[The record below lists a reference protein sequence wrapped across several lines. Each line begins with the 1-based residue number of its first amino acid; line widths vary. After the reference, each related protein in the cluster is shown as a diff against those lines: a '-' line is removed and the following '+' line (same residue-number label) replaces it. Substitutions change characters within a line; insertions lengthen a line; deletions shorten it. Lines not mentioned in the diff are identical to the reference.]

1 VDRSLKGMLM
11 FSKLRRLIVS
21 LCMSVFVLSVLP
33 AQNIEDPSWSG
44 VADAIRP
51 RIQQSMTESGIKGL
65 MIVLVN
71 KEKTV
76 WSEGFGVSDIGT
88 NKQVDADTMFEI
100 GSVSKTFSG
109 LMVMQLYEQG
119 KLDIDKPLVTYIPEF
134 KLLPPMGDF
143 PRVER
148 PITVRDVL
156 THHSGIPG
164 DLMNGAFGTSYDKSY
179 LDTLLA
185 WLTNDSAT
193 YPPGYRWAY
202 SNTAVALLERV
213 IENASGKPFAEYSQ
227 GFLDSL
233 GMAPASYFRENPDL
247 LNRLSKAYVGD
258 VDIGMLQLNVPS
270 SGSIAASANQMG
282 HYLRMLLNE
291 GTLDGK
297 VIVRPE
303 TFRMMVQV
311 QNADNALDLTRKMGL
326 SFVLDDAELE
336 WAGPLLW
343 HNGETTAF
351 TSHLEA
357 LRNHDVAVFVSVNTK
372 DENHVAGDIAH
383 ATLESALAIKRGLA
397 RPEQPGADVS
407 LKAISLPQ
415 AFLETL
421 SGNYAGDDL
430 GQIQV
435 LRPQN
440 GGLCWDQLEIGSAG
454 DIERN
459 NQGTLTLWSDGF
471 FRTSAGAD
479 IAFEFREIGGRFL
492 MIGHTGGTQRIFRDR
507 FAARP
512 LSDAWKARVGEWVSV
527 DKPLIEAGQRFGAVP
542 EVQLTIVDG
551 ILVMERSGQLLVVEP
566 VSDEVGYIR
575 GLGRI
580 GGSALRFQGRDVQ
593 NDVQSDVQGSDIQ
606 TRDGDQELRFMMD
619 VFRFNADANSK

>member
-1 VDRSLKGMLM
+1 M
-11 FSKLRRLIVS
+11 FIKIGRLIAV
-21 LCMSVFVLSVLP
+21 LCIWGFALSALP
-33 AQNIEDPSWSG
+33 AQNILDPSWSG
-44 VADAIRP
+44 VADEIRP
-51 RIQQSMTESGIKGL
+51 KIQQRMSESDIKGL
-65 MIVLVN
+65 MIVLVDE
-71 KEKTV
+71 EKTV
-76 WSEGFGVSDIGT
+76 WSEGFGFSDIST
-88 NKQVDADTMFEI
+88 NKKVDADTMFEI

-134 KLLPPMGDF
+134 KLMPPVGNF
-143 PRVER
+143 PRVDR

-164 DLMNGAFGTSYDKSY
+164 DLMNGAFGIKYDKSF

-185 WLTNDSAT
+185 WLANDSAT

-213 IENASGKPFAEYSQ
+213 IENASGRPFAEYSQ
-227 GFLDSL
+227 DFLDSL
-233 GMAPASYFRENPDL
+233 GMAPASYFRDNPDL
-247 LNRLSKAYVGD
+247 LNRLSRAYIGD

-291 GTLDGK
+291 GTLDGR
-297 VIVRPE
+297 VIVQPE
-303 TFRMMVQV
+303 TFRAMIQV

-326 SFVLDDAELE
+326 SFVLDDADLA
-336 WAGPLLW
+336 WSGPLLW

-351 TSHLEA
+351 TSHMEA
-357 LRNHDVAVFVSVNTK
+357 LRNHDIAVFVSVNTK
-372 DENHVAGDIAH
+372 DENNVAGDIAH
-383 ATLESALAIKRGLA
+383 AALESALAIKRGLA
-397 RPEQPGADVS
+397 RPAQHVSDVS
-407 LKAISLPQ
+407 LKSISLPL
-415 AFLETL
+415 AFLENF
-421 SGNYAGDDL
+421 SGSYAGDDL
-430 GQIQV
+430 GQVQI
-435 LRPQN
+435 LRPSN
-440 GGLCWDQLEIGSAG
+440 GGLSWDQLEIGSAG
-454 DIERN
+454 QIERN

-492 MIGHTGGTQRIFRDR
+492 MIGHTGGTQKIFGDR

-512 LSDAWKARVGEWVSV
+512 LSEAWNARVGEWISV

-551 ILVMERSGQLLVVEP
+551 VLVMERSGQLLVVEP

-580 GGSALRFQGRDVQ
+580 GGSALRFQ
-593 NDVQSDVQGSDIQ
+593 N
-606 TRDGDQELRFMMD
+606 RDGDQELRFMMD
-619 VFRFNADANSK
+619 VFRFGAK